1 MILALLLAAQAQVIA
16 VLEFR
21 DEVPPAE
28 RINTAYLADQVRAA
42 AKEILPSMKVITRE
56 NMLVLLQASGKDL
69 ANCEGEC
76 EVDTGRRIGAD
87 VVVSGELLKFGT
99 QYKLNMKLHDTRSGE
114 LIAGAVAAGTTAD
127 DLDRSVAQG
136 REKLFA
142 PLKSGAP
149 LVQRDGG
156 LLGLQLHGAYGPRH
170 QSLGANAHPSL
181 PGSGGEG
188 ATAIGL
194 GVDLTWHALPSLWV
208 GPWFD
213 LIITRANYI
222 ATDSLLF
229 GALARF
235 PVGRLWLAGGLGYAV
250 LREENGWSAMVEADY
265 PVWKAVAVH
274 LQLLAA
280 HGAVGIGLTSG
291 DDSLY
296 VATAGLSLVF

>member
-99 QYKLNMKLHDTRSGE
+99 QYKLNMKLHDTRS
-114 LIAGAVAAGTTAD
+114 
-127 DLDRSVAQG
+127 VAQAC
-136 REKLFA
+136 EKLFA

-149 LVQRDGG
+149 LVQREGG
-156 LLGLQLHGAYGPRH
+156 LLGLQLHGAYGPGH
-170 QSLGANAHPSL
+170 QSLGANADPSL
-181 PGSGGEG
+181 PVSGGEG

>member
-1 MILALLLAAQAQVIA
+1 
-16 VLEFR
+16 
-21 DEVPPAE
+21 
-28 RINTAYLADQVRAA
+28 
-42 AKEILPSMKVITRE
+42 MKVITRE

-127 DLDRSVAQG
+127 DLDRSVAQAC
-136 REKLFA
+136 EKLFA

-149 LVQRDGG
+149 PVQREGG
-156 LLGLQLHGAYGPRH
+156 LLGLQLHGGIGSAYQELASNG
-170 QSLGANAHPSL
+170 SFAATTGGAFTLSAGLDVTYH
-181 PGSGGEG
+181 
-188 ATAIGL
+188 ATPAI
-194 GVDLTWHALPSLWV
+194 WV

-213 LIITRANYI
+213 LIVTRSNYE
-222 ATDSLLF
+222 ATDSFLYGGLV
-229 GALARF
+229 RF
-235 PVGRLWLAGGLGYAV
+235 AIGRLWLAGGLGYAR
-250 LREENGWSAMVEADY
+250 LREEGGLAAMVEGDF
-265 PVWKAVAVH
+265 PVWGPIAAH
-274 LQLLAA
+274 AQLLAA

-291 DDSLY
+291 NDSLY